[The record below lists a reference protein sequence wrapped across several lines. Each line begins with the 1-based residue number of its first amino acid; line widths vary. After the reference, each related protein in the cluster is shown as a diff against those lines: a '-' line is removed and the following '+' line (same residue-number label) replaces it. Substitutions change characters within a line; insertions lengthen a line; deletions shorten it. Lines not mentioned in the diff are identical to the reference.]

1 MKASEQIEII
11 KRDLSVFCDA
21 NIISHEAYQS
31 LLRQII
37 TLDISIQSELIAAEQ
52 KGMTDAFDTINTALD
67 AKGEYYVEELT
78 DDEKAELGSTA
89 GEDGGDEAYNAW
101 SVEFN
106 K

>member
-1 MKASEQIEII
+1 MKSTEQIEII

-52 KGMTDAFDTINTALD
+52 KGMTDAYAAMSATVDS
-67 AKGEYYVEELT
+67 KGEYYVEELT
-78 DDEKAELGSTA
+78 DDEK
-89 GEDGGDEAYNAW
+89 EAYYHEEEKKRLANQL
-101 SVEFN
+101 N
-106 K
+106 QQ